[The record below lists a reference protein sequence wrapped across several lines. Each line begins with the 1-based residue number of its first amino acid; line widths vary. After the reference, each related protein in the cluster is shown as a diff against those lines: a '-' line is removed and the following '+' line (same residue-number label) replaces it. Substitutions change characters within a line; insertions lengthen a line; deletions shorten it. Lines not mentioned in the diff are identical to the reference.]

1 MELGETL
8 GIKTEYARLKVL
20 EYAEEASWILVLQET
35 SSDEES
41 LDDPF
46 WYGAFQIPFT
56 GEEGEEGSA
65 EAGAADDLSLV
76 HEDSEEDGDFNEIC
90 VYTEEGDWMNFSI
103 SIGMEPRFFRD
114 NAREVIEIISSY
126 GLGVEV
132 DDEEDPGDWRFDI
145 NYRVYLCGFNY
156 EVFHFIVDNL
166 LSCAEEL
173 MDFQERRNQ
182 PSRC

>member
-1 MELGETL
+1 MGT
-8 GIKTEYARLKVL
+8 KTEYARLKVL
-20 EYAEEASWILVLQET
+20 EYAEEASWNLVVQKA
-35 SSDEES
+35 SSEEES
-41 LDDPF
+41 VDDPF
-46 WYGAFQIPFT
+46 WFGAFQIPFT
-56 GEEGEEGSA
+56 AEEPGEGGEPPPSPEGEEES
-65 EAGAADDLSLV
+65 
-76 HEDSEEDGDFNEIC
+76 DFNEIC

-103 SIGMEPRFFRD
+103 SIGMEPVFFRD

-132 DDEEDPGDWRFDI
+132 DDEMDPGDWRFDI

-156 EVFHFIVDNL
+156 EVFHFIIDNL

-182 PSRC
+182 PCRG